1 MAKNDPSSRLLAVRS
16 IFTPARRALQF
27 LIGRV
32 PAPAQRLGVSALQA
46 AAARWPLLARLLG
59 DLTTAPSAVNGAVV
73 ASTAAVDPPFPATP
87 PEPPRPA
94 PSETASL
101 LAALRDPSAE
111 AAARAAEAL
120 AQHRSEAVIAALQGV
135 VDNKDSYYNATVR
148 ASAVRS
154 LGRLL
159 PPDQATPIT
168 GALGDIDAMVS
179 LAAIATLAERDEG
192 TSAGALMGVLEDR
205 RGFYLPL
212 TRQAAARALGRL
224 HHYDRERLRGVLAA
238 EYDDAVRE
246 ALSSMAN

>member
-1 MAKNDPSSRLLAVRS
+1 VANNDPSSRLLAVRS

-59 DLTTAPSAVNGAVV
+59 DLTSAPR
-73 ASTAAVDPPFPATP
+73 AVDEGVVDPLPASPPKA
-87 PEPPRPA
+87 PRPAA
-94 PSETASL
+94 PSETTASL
-101 LAALRDPSAE
+101 VAALRDPSAE

-120 AQHRSEAVIAALQGV
+120 AQHRGEAVIVALQGV
-135 VDNKDSYYNATVR
+135 VDNRDGYYNATVR

-159 PPDQATPIT
+159 PPDEATSIT